1 MIDIFCTQRIHPGM
15 EERVE
20 RLLQEAQKHE
30 QGKWHA
36 SF

>member
-1 MIDIFCTQRIHPGM
+1 M